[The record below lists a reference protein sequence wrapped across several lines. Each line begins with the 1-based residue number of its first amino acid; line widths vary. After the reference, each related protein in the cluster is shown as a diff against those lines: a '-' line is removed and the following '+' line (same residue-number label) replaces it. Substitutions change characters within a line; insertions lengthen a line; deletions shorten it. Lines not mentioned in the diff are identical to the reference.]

1 MEQTTLKALK
11 DKARDLQP
19 LVRVGKNGF
28 TPTVM
33 EEIKKQVKKHHL
45 VKIKLLRSFVEAYS
59 RDQLKELIEKLCV
72 QTSVILITKVG
83 FVVVIASPHLLKGNS
98 AKKENN
104 QG

>member
-1 MEQTTLKALK
+1 MKALK
-11 DKARDLQP
+11 NKARDLQP

-28 TPTVM
+28 TPAVM

-59 RDQLKELIEKLCV
+59 RDQLKELLEKMCV

-83 FVVVIASPHLLKGNS
+83 FIVVLASPHLLKQNS
-98 AKKENN
+98 GKQHSPKDSE
-104 QG
+104 